1 MKNKFWFICL
11 LLISISCNDEKDLKP
26 SLTDGYI
33 KMFTGS
39 GNDEGEVIKTLE
51 DGFIILGNTI
61 YNDGSIQTKLIRLD
75 INGNTLWTKHYGGG
89 VDIDNNNL
97 LGKSIAV
104 LDNNTGYIIIGD
116 RINNTDNPDS
126 TSMYLFKVD
135 GNGDNFSGI
144 DITSI
149 ELSDGV
155 NDYSGDTHGV
165 DVFITAD
172 NTILTLTQMDAG
184 TNNDASILVSERNI
198 SDFSLTC
205 TPKFVQKS
213 GIRLLKSLYKNSSTN
228 YSTAGGSLN
237 GISNIID
244 IPDNCNSTT
253 SATIINIGSG
263 FEGNQII
270 PSGNN
275 FAIVGT
281 TNDDIYIT
289 IVTNKGVLPQTK
301 IYSNIY
307 SEVINSIEEGFSVC
321 TTTDGGYMIVGS
333 TRITSGSENE
343 IANEVDIIAIKT
355 DSFGSMQWF
364 RKFGNTN
371 EETAVYVQQ
380 TSDGGYAILANI
392 EYGGIDMMALIK
404 TDKNGDLD

>member
-97 LGKSIAV
+97 LCKSIAV